1 MSASP
6 DATTL
11 LLNYRRSG
19 GGSETIAALF
29 PLVYDEL
36 HRLARARLRRQRNDH
51 TLDTA
56 ALVHEAFLKLV
67 DQTHLDWQDEMH
79 FCAIASRCMRD
90 ILVDYARHRNAA
102 KRGGGQRKLT
112 LDGEAAAHIDQT
124 ETLLAVNDALDKLM
138 AHNERMGRI
147 VECRFFGGLSME
159 ETAAALGT
167 SKRTAE
173 REWTRAKAYLG
184 YLMKA

>member
-1 MSASP
+1 MPAPSP
-6 DATTL
+6 ATTL
-11 LLNYRRSG
+11 LLDYRRSG
-19 GGSETIAALF
+19 GGPETIAALF
-29 PLVYDEL
+29 PLVYDEM
-36 HRLARARLRRQRNDH
+36 HRRAHARLRRQRADH

-67 DQTHLDWQDEMH
+67 DQTHLEWQDEMH

-102 KRGGGQRKLT
+102 KRGGGERNLT
-112 LDGEAAAHIDQT
+112 LETDAAAHLDQT

-184 YLMKA
+184 YLMKS